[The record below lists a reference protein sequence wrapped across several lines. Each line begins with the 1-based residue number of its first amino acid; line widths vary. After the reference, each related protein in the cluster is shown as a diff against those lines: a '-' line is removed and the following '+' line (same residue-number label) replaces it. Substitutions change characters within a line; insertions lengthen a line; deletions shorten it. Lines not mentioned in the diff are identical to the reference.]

1 MGVCDYT
8 PDTARVVKSTYEIS
22 KGHETLKRMHGCGIT
37 PAGSSC
43 GEIHAQGWRNR
54 LESQRGSEC
63 IATFPIIPNVSGL
76 FRFHVTA
83 LKADGAWPPASA
95 ASTAKPLT
103 FPHLGALSLDEYHL
117 SPLTCSMQT
126 PVPGVFFLQP

>member
-1 MGVCDYT
+1 MWNNTCRGALAGKYMLKDGGT
-8 PDTARVVKSTYEIS
+8 GS
-22 KGHETLKRMHGCGIT
+22 K
-37 PAGSSC
+37 
-43 GEIHAQGWRNR
+43 
-54 LESQRGSEC
+54 SQRGSEC

-76 FRFHVTA
+76 FRLHVTA

-117 SPLTCSMQT
+117 SPLTCRHLCRVS
-126 PVPGVFFLQP
+126 FFSPAALAHFHSW

>member
-1 MGVCDYT
+1 MWNNTCRGALAGKYMLKDGGT
-8 PDTARVVKSTYEIS
+8 GS
-22 KGHETLKRMHGCGIT
+22 K
-37 PAGSSC
+37 
-43 GEIHAQGWRNR
+43 
-54 LESQRGSEC
+54 SQRGSEC

-76 FRFHVTA
+76 FRLHVTA

-117 SPLTCSMQT
+117 SPLTCRHLCRVS
-126 PVPGVFFLQP
+126 FFSPRSPRPFPQLVNS